1 MPRDYYEVLSV
12 ERTATAEEIRKSY
25 RKLAR
30 EHHPDVNP
38 HRQEEAEAMFKE
50 IGEAYGVLS
59 DEQKRA
65 RYDRFGHEGVSGGA
79 GGPGGVDFGAG
90 VGLGDLFEV
99 FFGGA
104 GVGGRGPQADL
115 RRGNDIRADVSMT
128 LEESWAGATK
138 EVKVA
143 ARVTCKT
150 CDGSGAA
157 PGTSPET
164 CSACKGSGR
173 LREVRNTFFGQF
185 VQEAPC
191 ARCGGTGRVNPTPCQ
206 TCRGDGRVRGE
217 RQVTVAIPAGV
228 GEGDRVRV
236 VNAGEDGHYG
246 GPPGDLYCFIY
257 IEEHAEFQRREN
269 DVLHLISLSYA
280 QAALGD
286 VVHVPTLEMN
296 GKEHVT
302 AEISIPS
309 GTQNG
314 TLFRVDGKGFP
325 MRNGRRGDQI
335 CVVRVNVPK
344 KLTDR
349 QKELLREF
357 AEIEHETLEEQPR
370 GFFNKLK
377 DAFGID

>member
-1 MPRDYYEVLSV
+1 
-12 ERTATAEEIRKSY
+12 
-25 RKLAR
+25 
-30 EHHPDVNP
+30 
-38 HRQEEAEAMFKE
+38 MFKE

-65 RYDRFGHEGVSGGA
+65 RYDRFGPDGINGGGA
-79 GGPGGVDFGAG
+79 GPGGVDFGGG

-104 GVGGRGPQADL
+104 GMGGRGPQADI
-115 RRGNDIRADVSMT
+115 RRGNDVRADVTMT
-128 LEESWAGATK
+128 LEESWSGATK
-138 EVKVA
+138 EIKVA

-191 ARCGGTGRVNPTPCQ
+191 ARCGGTGRVIPTPCS

-257 IEEHAEFQRREN
+257 IEEHSEFQRREN
-269 DVLHLISLSYA
+269 DVLHVISLSYA

-286 VVHVPTLEMN
+286 VVDVPTLELKD
-296 GKEHVT
+296 GEHVT
-302 AEISIPS
+302 TEISIPRRYPEWHPLPGGWQGLPDAQRPPWRPDLRRPS
-309 GTQNG
+309 QRAEEADGPAERTAA
-314 TLFRVDGKGFP
+314 RVR
-325 MRNGRRGDQI
+325 RNRARA
-335 CVVRVNVPK
+335 P
-344 KLTDR
+344 
-349 QKELLREF
+349 
-357 AEIEHETLEEQPR
+357 
-370 GFFNKLK
+370 
-377 DAFGID
+377 

>member
-1 MPRDYYEVLSV
+1 
-12 ERTATAEEIRKSY
+12 
-25 RKLAR
+25 
-30 EHHPDVNP
+30 
-38 HRQEEAEAMFKE
+38 
-50 IGEAYGVLS
+50 
-59 DEQKRA
+59 
-65 RYDRFGHEGVSGGA
+65 
-79 GGPGGVDFGAG
+79 
-90 VGLGDLFEV
+90 
-99 FFGGA
+99 
-104 GVGGRGPQADL
+104 
-115 RRGNDIRADVSMT
+115 
-128 LEESWAGATK
+128 
-138 EVKVA
+138 
-143 ARVTCKT
+143 
-150 CDGSGAA
+150 
-157 PGTSPET
+157 
-164 CSACKGSGR
+164 
-173 LREVRNTFFGQF
+173 VRNTFFGQF

-191 ARCGGTGRVNPTPCQ
+191 ARCGGTGRVIPTPCS

-257 IEEHAEFQRREN
+257 IEEHSEFQRREN
-269 DVLHLISLSYA
+269 DVLHVISLSYA

-286 VVHVPTLEMN
+286 VVDVPTLELKD
-296 GKEHVT
+296 GEHVT
-302 AEISIPS
+302 TEISIPA

-357 AEIEHETLEEQPR
+357 AEIEHEHLEEQPR